1 MTAPRDEIE
10 TSDPG
15 RLVRTPLV
23 SVLMVAYNHQDYL
36 AEAIEGVLQQRCD
49 FEYELLI
56 GEDCSRDDTRRI
68 ALEYQARYPHVIRV
82 IHSSENVGGDANI
95 NRIFARARGAYVA
108 YCDGDDYWCAPDKLT
123 HQVALIASDPTMG
136 AVHTDWV
143 RARKKRG
150 RWHVASR
157 SEHSGIAR
165 RFLEGDLFP
174 YFYFPKAM
182 RPCTLLYRR
191 SAVTDCMA
199 SDLATA
205 KYRFGDTVLAAYV
218 TSRWRV
224 GYVGQVT
231 AVYRESPNSAL
242 RSGIAAKVAF
252 LRSALDF
259 DASAR
264 KFFAWRPDYP
274 NGYRWE
280 LGVGLLLAGCRA
292 RDVGAVVTACR
303 DLWRHFGLVDFL
315 RAMSTA
321 IRLRCPHRADPPP
334 PSVVLGHGR

>member
-1 MTAPRDEIE
+1 MDPCDEIE

-15 RLVRTPLV
+15 RLVGRPLV

-36 AEAIEGVLQQRCD
+36 AEAIEGVLAQRCD

-56 GEDCSRDDTRRI
+56 GEDCSRDETRRI
-68 ALEYQARYPHVIRV
+68 ALAYQARYPHVIRV
-82 IHSSENVGGDANI
+82 IHSARNVGGDANI
-95 NRIFARARGAYVA
+95 NRIFARARGTYVA
-108 YCDGDDYWCAPDKLT
+108 YCDGDDYWCAPDKLSR
-123 HQVALIASDPTMG
+123 QVALIEHDPAIG

-143 RARKKRG
+143 RARKKAG

-157 SEHSGIAR
+157 SEHAGIAR
-165 RFLEGDLFP
+165 RFLEGDLFR
-174 YFYFPKAM
+174 YFYFPKAL

-191 SAVTDCMA
+191 SIVADCMA
-199 SDLATA
+199 SELATP
-205 KYRFGDTVLAAYV
+205 KYRFGDTVIAAYV

-224 GYVGQVT
+224 GYVGEVA

-264 KFFAWRPDYP
+264 RFFAWRADYP
-274 NGYRWE
+274 DGYRWE
-280 LGVGLLLAGCRA
+280 LGIGLLLAGCRA

-303 DLWRHFGLVDFL
+303 DLSRHFGLVGFV

-321 IRLRCPHRADPPP
+321 IRLRWPHRAKSPPP
-334 PSVVLGHGR
+334 GVALGHGR